1 MAFDFQSELFKGDK
15 KLIACALYPSA
26 HILLTTPNMRGD
38 HIGKIQT
45 ALQTLIPDHS
55 IDQKELTERRFGLS
69 TEDAVGDYK
78 RRRKIIN
85 YSYQTSP
92 DKIVGQITIK
102 ALDFELT
109 HRIGPIDPSDLFL
122 PPQREQMPGFDIRAA
137 DGTIIDL
144 PGRIGR
150 PFDFIDLDGDPA
162 DVFIETAASGEKL
175 YVVVIQH
182 NTDFPGPARKIAPA
196 VVEGI
201 ASTAAKALVK
211 NLTTELGFVLKWGFG
226 KLAGG
231 VVSVVA
237 SLLSPSPIGKEFVWT
252 AKTGDGKLV
261 RFVVVVVGGI
271 QARRRR

>member
-55 IDQKELTERRFGLS
+55 IDQNELTERRFGLS

-92 DKIVGQITIK
+92 DKIVGQMTIK

-109 HRIGPIDPSDLFL
+109 HRIGPIDPGELFI
-122 PPQREQMPGFDIRAA
+122 PPAREEMPGFDIKAG

-144 PGRIGR
+144 PGRVGR
-150 PFDFIDLDGDPA
+150 PFDWLDLNGDPA
-162 DVFIETAASGEKL
+162 DVFIETAPAGEKL
-175 YVVVIQH
+175 YSVVIQH
-182 NTDFPGPARKIAPA
+182 NADFPRPARKIAPP
-196 VVEGI
+196 VVQGI
-201 ASTAAKALVK
+201 AKAAAKTLVSDLPK
-211 NLTTELGFVLKWGFG
+211 APGFVLKW
-226 KLAGG
+226 A
-231 VVSVVA
+231 
-237 SLLSPSPIGKEFVWT
+237 IGKFSR
-252 AKTGDGKLV
+252 G
-261 RFVVVVVGGI
+261 
-271 QARRRR
+271 